1 MKDLT
6 KGSPIKLILMFALP
20 VLLGNV
26 FQQFYN
32 LVDTMMVG
40 KILGIEALAAMGAT
54 GSISGLVL
62 GLSMGITVGFSILI
76 AQYYGAKDMELM
88 RKAVAGTVYLSV
100 ICGIVITII
109 SLLLNRSILELLGTP
124 SNIIE
129 TSYGYL
135 FVIFSGTMISIL
147 YNTCASILR
156 ALGDS
161 KSPLYF
167 LIIGT
172 VLNIILDYV
181 CIAILHM
188 GVAGA
193 AYATLISQ
201 AFSVLLCVIYIM
213 KKYPILM
220 LKKEDFKFP
229 KGMLMNQFSMGVS
242 MGLMN
247 SIVSIGS
254 VILQSAVNG
263 MGSTIIAGHTAARK
277 ISEMFMQP
285 MVSIGIAATTFA
297 SQNIG
302 AGHIDRIK
310 EGIKKSVLVSF
321 IWATF
326 TIILSFTGI
335 RFFILIMLDA
345 SEVEAIQIAEYY
357 LRINSIF
364 YYSLAALFIY
374 RNVLQGIGKKTVP
387 IISSI
392 IEMIVKVVATFLLV
406 PSLGYLGIAICEP
419 IAWVLMTV
427 ILMFFFYQ
435 DERFKNKSKKV
446 NSIDEQANENN
457 L

>member
-6 KGSPIKLILMFALP
+6 TGSPIKLIFMFALP

-40 KILGIEALAAMGAT
+40 KLIGIDALAAMGAT
-54 GSISGLVL
+54 ASLSGLVL

-76 AQYYGAKDMELM
+76 AQYYGAKDTENMK
-88 RKAVAGTVYLSV
+88 KAVAGTIYLSM
-100 ICGIVITII
+100 ICGIVITIVA
-109 SLLLNRSILELLGTP
+109 LLLNRPILEMLSTP
-124 SNIIE
+124 DNIID
-129 TSYGYL
+129 TSYQYL
-135 FVIFSGTMISIL
+135 VIIFAGTLISIF
-147 YNTCASILR
+147 YNIGASVLR

-161 KSPLYF
+161 KTPLYF

-172 VLNIILDYV
+172 VINIILDYV
-181 CIAILHM
+181 CIASLSL

-193 AYATLISQ
+193 AYATLIAQ
-201 AFSVLLCVIYIM
+201 AFSVLLCVLYIK
-213 KKYPILM
+213 KKYPVL
-220 LKKEDFKFP
+220 LLEKEDFQFP
-229 KGMLMNQFSMGVS
+229 KGMLANQFAMGVS

-254 VILQSAVNG
+254 VILQSAVNS
-263 MGSTIIAGHTAARK
+263 MGSVIIAGHTAARK
-277 ISEMFMQP
+277 LSEMFMQP

-297 SQNIG
+297 SQNLG

-310 EGIKKSVLVSF
+310 EGIRKSVLMSF

-326 TIILSFTGI
+326 TIILSFTGV
-335 RFFILIMLDA
+335 RYLILIMLDA

-357 LRINSIF
+357 LRINTVF

-387 IISSI
+387 IVSSI
-392 IEMIVKVVATFLLV
+392 IEMLVKIAATFLLV

-419 IAWVLMTV
+419 IAWILMTV
-427 ILMFFFYQ
+427 VLMFFFYQ
-435 DERFKNKSKKV
+435 DERFKKKTK
-446 NSIDEQANENN
+446 
-457 L
+457 